1 MNELTTN
8 ENVLNDIRMIIE
20 AGRQQAYAAAG
31 QIAIATYWNIGKRI
45 VEEEQQGQ
53 ERAKYGTN
61 LIANLARQLT
71 LEFGTG
77 YGRRSLE
84 QYRRFYPSFKDIKI
98 ANARVRNLTWTHFR
112 IIWPTCQPKRNS
124 DER

>member
-8 ENVLNDIRMIIE
+8 ENVLNDIRRIIE

-84 QYRRFYPSFKDIKI
+84 QYRRFYLSFKDIKI
-98 ANARVRNLTWTHFR
+98 TNARVRNLTWTHFR